1 MKKTKQHYKYLIY
14 LPILVIIIDQ
24 ITKILVTSLMQLHQ
38 SIPIIPKIFHLTY
51 ISNTGTLFG
60 LFQDANSFFLW
71 FSIIL
76 VGLILFLY
84 DKFNKTEAIIFSLV
98 IGAAIGNLIDRIVYG
113 HVIDFLDFR
122 IWPVF
127 NVADVV
133 VTCSVIF
140 LAIYFFRKEEELE
153 DLADRID

>member
-1 MKKTKQHYKYLIY
+1 
-14 LPILVIIIDQ
+14 
-24 ITKILVTSLMQLHQ
+24 MQLHQ

-127 NVADVV
+127 NVAD
-133 VTCSVIF
+133 I
-140 LAIYFFRKEEELE
+140 AIALGVMLLILTDFKQ
-153 DLADRID
+153 DKKADHE